1 MRPGFIAPT
10 MRMRRAVLAG
20 ATLVLACA
28 PAAAES
34 LVADLSD
41 HLVRIT
47 TGFTGS
53 DVLLFGAIEGE
64 GDVIVVVRG
73 PASRAVVR
81 QKERVAGVW
90 INQSGVVF
98 SDVPAF
104 YAVAAS
110 RPLAEFLPHAVAARL
125 RIGVNNLRLTVDRPA
140 AAGDDGAYRAAL
152 LRNQVGNGLY
162 PSEIGRVT
170 FLGERLFRTKVK
182 FPANVPTGTYRVE
195 VYLISNGQVAS
206 GYTTPLQIRKA
217 GLEAEIFEFAH
228 RHEVYYGLIA
238 ILLALMA
245 GWGAGEIFRRT

>member
-1 MRPGFIAPT
+1 MMGF
-10 MRMRRAVLAG
+10 RRAVLAA
-20 ATLVLACA
+20 ATLVLACG
-28 PAAAES
+28 PVAAES
-34 LVADLSD
+34 LVADLSH

-64 GDVIVVVRG
+64 GDVVVVVRG

-90 INQSGVVF
+90 INQSGVEF
-98 SDVPAF
+98 GDVPAF

-110 RPLAEFLPHAVAARL
+110 RPLADFLPQAVAARH
-125 RIGVNNLRLTVDRPA
+125 RIGMNNLHLTANSPT
-140 AAGDDGAYRAAL
+140 GENHGAYREAL
-152 LRNQVGNGLY
+152 LRNQVKNGLY

-170 FLGERLFRTKVK
+170 FLGKRLFRTNVE
-182 FPANVPTGTYRVE
+182 FPANVPTGIYRVE
-195 VYLISNGQVAS
+195 VYLIRDGQVAS
-206 GYTTPLQIRKA
+206 AQITPLEIRKA
-217 GLEAEIFEFAH
+217 GLEAEIFDFAH
-228 RHEVYYGLIA
+228 RHEILYGLIA

>member
-1 MRPGFIAPT
+1 MMAGSIASTMGF
-10 MRMRRAVLAG
+10 RRAVLAA
-20 ATLVLACA
+20 ATLVLACG

-64 GDVIVVVRG
+64 GDVVVVVRG

-90 INQSGVVF
+90 INQSGVGF
-98 SDVPAF
+98 GDVPAF

-110 RPLAEFLPHAVAARL
+110 RPLADFLPQAVAARH
-125 RIGVNNLRLTVDRPA
+125 RIGMNNLHLKAHPPT
-140 AAGDDGAYRAAL
+140 GENHGAYREAL
-152 LRNQVGNGLY
+152 LRNQVKNGLY
-162 PSEIGRVT
+162 PSELGRVT
-170 FLGERLFRTKVK
+170 FLGKRLFRTNVE
-182 FPANVPTGTYRVE
+182 FPANVPTGIYRVE
-195 VYLISNGQVAS
+195 VYLIRDGQVAS
-206 GYTTPLQIRKA
+206 AQITPLEIRKA
-217 GLEAEIFEFAH
+217 GLEAEIFDFAH
-228 RHEVYYGLIA
+228 RHEILYGLIA

>member
-1 MRPGFIAPT
+1 MSPT
-10 MRMRRAVLAG
+10 MLVRRAMLA
-20 ATLVLACA
+20 AAAFVLACA

-90 INQSGVVF
+90 INQSGVEF
-98 SDVPAF
+98 SDIPAF

-110 RPLAEFLPHAVAARL
+110 RPLGEFLPHPVAARHQ
-125 RIGVNNLRLTVDRPA
+125 IGVNNLRLKVDRPA

-152 LRNQVGNGLY
+152 LRNQARNGLY
-162 PSEIGRVT
+162 PNEVGRVT
-170 FLGERLFRTKVK
+170 FLGERLFRTNVD

-195 VYLISNGQVAS
+195 VYLIRDGQVAS
-206 GYTTPLQIRKA
+206 AQTTPLEIRKA

-228 RHEVYYGLIA
+228 RHEAFYGLIA